1 MARDVSGATRN
12 GFDSFDASFDR
23 AAPSHGQRAIARRR
37 RHRPRPCSAAFL
49 DTPREAFVAPAQAGL
64 AYLDCDQPALGSSGR
79 RLLAPLTLARL
90 LQAAAVAPGERALDV
105 AGGSGYSAAILEQ
118 LGASVVALESD
129 AGAADA
135 ARRALAGHA
144 GIEVVEGDLA
154 SGARGQGA
162 VRRHSRQRRLREPAG
177 GLDRAAR
184 RRRPPRRRRGAT
196 EALEEAVLIEKS
208 AAGISRRSL
217 FETRVATIEAFRR
230 APSFA
235 F

>member
-1 MARDVSGATRN
+1 MVD
-12 GFDSFDASFDR
+12 
-23 AAPSHGQRAIARRR
+23 GQLRVGGVTDLALL
-37 RHRPRPCSAAFL
+37 AAFL

-64 AYLDCDQPALGSSGR
+64 AYLDCDQPALGSSRR

-90 LQAAAVAPGERALDV
+90 LQAAEVAPGERALDV

-154 SGARGQGA
+154 SGAKDRGPFDVILVNGA
-162 VRRHSRQRRLREPAG
+162 YESQPDGLIAQLAEGGRLVG
-177 GLDRAAR
+177 V
-184 RRRPPRRRRGAT
+184 
-196 EALEEAVLIEKS
+196 EAQPSAEEAVLVEKS
-208 AAGISRRSL
+208 AAGISRRTL
-217 FETRVATIEAFRR
+217 FETRAAAIEAFRR

>member
-1 MARDVSGATRN
+1 MVN
-12 GFDSFDASFDR
+12 GQLRVGGVTDLNVL
-23 AAPSHGQRAIARRR
+23 
-37 RHRPRPCSAAFL
+37 AAFL

-64 AYLDCDQPALGSSGR
+64 AYLDCDQPALGSSDR

-90 LQAAAVAPGERALDV
+90 LQAATVAPGERALDV

-135 ARRALAGHA
+135 ARRALAGRS
-144 GIEVVEGDLA
+144 GIEVVEGDLVV
-154 SGARGQGA
+154 GARDKGPFDVILVNGA
-162 VRRHSRQRRLREPAG
+162 FESLPDALVAQLAEGGRLVGVEAQP
-177 GLDRAAR
+177 
-184 RRRPPRRRRGAT
+184 GAQ
-196 EALEEAVLIEKS
+196 EAVLIERS

-217 FETRVATIEAFRR
+217 FETRAATIDAFRR

>member
-1 MARDVSGATRN
+1 MASTL
-12 GFDSFDASFDR
+12 STQAS
-23 AAPSHGQRAIARRR
+23 IERRR
-37 RHRPRPCSAAFL
+37 RMVDGQLRVGGVTDLALLAAFL
-49 DTPREAFVAPAQAGL
+49 DTPREAFVAPAQAAL

-90 LQAAAVAPGERALDV
+90 LQAATVAPGERALDV

-129 AGAADA
+129 PGAAEA

-144 GIEVVEGDLA
+144 AIEVVEGDLA
-154 SGARGQGA
+154 AGARERGPFDVILVNGA
-162 VRRHSRQRRLREPAG
+162 FESLP
-177 GLDRAAR
+177 
-184 RRRPPRRRRGAT
+184 
-196 EALEEAVLIEKS
+196 EALVAQLAEGGRLVGVEAQAGARDAQEAVLIERS
-208 AAGISRRSL
+208 AAGISRRTL
-217 FETRVATIEAFRR
+217 FETRAAAIEAFRR

>member
-1 MARDVSGATRN
+1 MAATSSTQALIERRLHMVN
-12 GFDSFDASFDR
+12 GQLRVGSVTDLNVL
-23 AAPSHGQRAIARRR
+23 
-37 RHRPRPCSAAFL
+37 AAFL
-49 DTPREAFVAPAQAGL
+49 ETPREAFVAAAHAGL

-105 AGGSGYSAAILEQ
+105 AGGSGYSAAILEK

-144 GIEVVEGDLA
+144 AIEVVEGDLA
-154 SGARGQGA
+154 SGARDKGLFDVILVNGA
-162 VRRHSRQRRLREPAG
+162 FESRPEVLVAQLAEGGRLVGVEAQE
-177 GLDRAAR
+177 
-184 RRRPPRRRRGAT
+184 GAQ
-196 EALEEAVLIEKS
+196 EAVLIEKS

>member
-1 MARDVSGATRN
+1 MAST
-12 GFDSFDASFDR
+12 
-23 AAPSHGQRAIARRR
+23 PSAQTLIEQR
-37 RHRPRPCSAAFL
+37 RHMVNGQLRVGGVNDLSVLAAFL
-49 DTPREAFVAPAQAGL
+49 DTPRESFVAAGRAGF

-90 LQAAAVAPGERALDV
+90 LQAATVAPGERALDV
-105 AGGSGYSAAILEQ
+105 GGGSGYSAAILEQ

-154 SGARGQGA
+154 LGAQGKGPFDVILVNGA
-162 VRRHSRQRRLREPAG
+162 FESRPDALIAQLAEGGRLVGVE
-177 GLDRAAR
+177 AR
-184 RRRPPRRRRGAT
+184 DGAQ
-196 EALEEAVLIEKS
+196 EGVLIEKS
-208 AAGISRRSL
+208 GAGISQRAL
-217 FETRVATIEAFRR
+217 FETQAATIEAFRP
-230 APSFA
+230 APSFV

>member
-1 MARDVSGATRN
+1 MVD
-12 GFDSFDASFDR
+12 
-23 AAPSHGQRAIARRR
+23 GQLRVGGVADLAVL
-37 RHRPRPCSAAFL
+37 AAFL

-118 LGASVVALESD
+118 LGARVVALESD
-129 AGAADA
+129 AGAAEA
-135 ARRALAGHA
+135 ARRALAGRA
-144 GIEVVEGDLA
+144 AIEVVEGDLLT
-154 SGARGQGA
+154 GARDRGPFDVILVNGA
-162 VRRHSRQRRLREPAG
+162 YESRPDALIAQLAEG
-177 GLDRAAR
+177 GRFVGVEAQ
-184 RRRPPRRRRGAT
+184 PGA
-196 EALEEAVLIEKS
+196 EEAVLVEKS
-208 AAGISRRSL
+208 AAGISQRTL
-217 FETRVATIEAFRR
+217 FETRAAAIEAFRR

>member
-1 MARDVSGATRN
+1 MASTPSAQTLIEQRLHMVN
-12 GFDSFDASFDR
+12 GQLRVGGVNDQSVL
-23 AAPSHGQRAIARRR
+23 
-37 RHRPRPCSAAFL
+37 AAFL
-49 DTPREAFVAPAQAGL
+49 DTPRESFVAAGQAGF

-129 AGAADA
+129 AGAAEA
-135 ARRALAGHA
+135 ARRALAGHV

-154 SGARGQGA
+154 AGARGKGPFDVILVNGA
-162 VRRHSRQRRLREPAG
+162 FESRPDALIAQLADGGRLVGIEARAG
-177 GLDRAAR
+177 AQEAA
-184 RRRPPRRRRGAT
+184 
-196 EALEEAVLIEKS
+196 LIEKS
-208 AAGISRRSL
+208 GAGISRRTL
-217 FETRVATIEAFRR
+217 FETRAATIEAFRP

>member
-1 MARDVSGATRN
+1 MVD
-12 GFDSFDASFDR
+12 
-23 AAPSHGQRAIARRR
+23 GQLRVGGVTDLALL
-37 RHRPRPCSAAFL
+37 AAFL
-49 DTPREAFVAPAQAGL
+49 DTPREAFVAPAQAAL

-90 LQAAAVAPGERALDV
+90 LQAATVAPGERALDV

-129 AGAADA
+129 PGAAEA

-144 GIEVVEGDLA
+144 AIEVVEGDLA
-154 SGARGQGA
+154 AGARERGPFDVILVNGA
-162 VRRHSRQRRLREPAG
+162 FESLP
-177 GLDRAAR
+177 
-184 RRRPPRRRRGAT
+184 
-196 EALEEAVLIEKS
+196 EALVAQLAEGGRLVGVEARAGAQDAQEAVLIERS
-208 AAGISRRSL
+208 AAGISRRTL
-217 FETRVATIEAFRR
+217 FETRAAAIEAFRR